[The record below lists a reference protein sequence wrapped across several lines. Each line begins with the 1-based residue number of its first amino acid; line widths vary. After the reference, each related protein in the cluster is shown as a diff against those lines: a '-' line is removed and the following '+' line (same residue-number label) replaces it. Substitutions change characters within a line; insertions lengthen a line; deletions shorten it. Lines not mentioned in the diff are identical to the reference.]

1 MVFAHIKSPL
11 PVGFIYQNTDLH
23 SAPPHAGPCFSLK
36 PANRTTLHAVS
47 HQSHL
52 SNLLKK
58 KHPKDSPSS
67 QVVPQDIPYSTS
79 DLSHTVCP
87 KFNSHVYK
95 PKRWAIIDHIC
106 SIMQLGS
113 KEALLLGGLPN
124 IASFVFDHKPNNLA
138 SYKIYKN
145 KNCEHSLELIM

>member
-95 PKRWAIIDHIC
+95 LKRWAIIDHIC
-106 SIMQLGS
+106 FYYATGIQRGPSIGGGYPTLQVLFLTIS
-113 KEALLLGGLPN
+113 QTIWLLTKYIKIRIVNTALN
-124 IASFVFDHKPNNLA
+124 
-138 SYKIYKN
+138 
-145 KNCEHSLELIM
+145 